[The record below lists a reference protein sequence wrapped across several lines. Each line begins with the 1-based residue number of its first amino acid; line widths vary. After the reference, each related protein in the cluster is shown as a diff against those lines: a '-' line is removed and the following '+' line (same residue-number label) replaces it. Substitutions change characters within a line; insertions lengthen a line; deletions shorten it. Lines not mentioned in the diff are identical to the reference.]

1 MEEKNNWK
9 NEVIAALLLLAFAFF
24 INRGIEIKGLY
35 MDDLY
40 LWSCYGEQTFRQ
52 FVFPM
57 GSTRFRFV
65 YYLAAWL
72 ELMFTG
78 SHIGW
83 FVPINILLNTCIA
96 YTVYR
101 FGRRLS
107 GGRWLIGFMTGVLY
121 LLSRMSYYQ
130 ISQVYGLMESLALW
144 AAIGIFFCLY
154 CYVTEEADRKSH
166 VIGAVLLYFAVC
178 FIHERYMALLPLFY
192 VAFLMK
198 KEKRPALWL
207 GITAAFSA
215 VSIIRL
221 FTIGSLSPAGT
232 GGTNVADTFSIAGA
246 FHFAVNQV
254 LYIFGINAGPNHLSG
269 LSWGNSPAWIHI
281 FVGLSDIFLLLM
293 TVLFLISVIKDRK
306 RIKER
311 LSVLVLFLLFLAM
324 CIGSSSVTIRV
335 ETRWIYASM
344 TASWLLAAY
353 MCGTAA
359 PKKQKKD
366 AKKLVVKL
374 PKPAFI
380 CVLFLLYF
388 LLMIPVESFYR
399 GKYEN
404 LYYWSDQLR
413 YNSLAEETYEK
424 YGEDVFGKKIYIMG
438 NSYEMSDFTAE
449 TFFKTFDKKRRAE
462 GTEVKFISSIHD
474 IGLVTPNML
483 VLREDPSHNAFQ
495 DITDFVRLTKFEPV
509 YGYYGDGWLEESAK
523 IRIMAGKQGKI
534 SLKFYYPGEI
544 TGLEHITLTVGG
556 QEERVI
562 PLDANVITAEI
573 AAAPFQVTELAFEN
587 NFFYK
592 EASEQRGEK
601 HLSAVLE
608 VTAD

>member
-1 MEEKNNWK
+1 MEEKYGKEEWNNNWK
-9 NEVIAALLLLAFAFF
+9 NEVIAVLLLLAFAFF

-52 FVFPM
+52 FVFPL

-72 ELMFTG
+72 ELMVTG

-101 FGRRLS
+101 FGKRLS
-107 GGRWLIGFMTGVLY
+107 GGRWMIGLMTGVLY

-154 CYVTEEADRKSH
+154 CYVTEEKDRKAY
-166 VIGAVLLYFAVC
+166 VIGAMILYFSVC

-192 VAFLMK
+192 AAFLMK

-207 GITAAFSA
+207 GITAAFLA
-215 VSIIRL
+215 VQAVRF

-232 GGTNVADTFSIAGA
+232 GGTNVADTFSISGA
-246 FHFAVNQV
+246 LFFAISQV
-254 LYIFGINAGPNHLSG
+254 LYIFGINAGPDHLSG
-269 LSWGNSPAWIHI
+269 LSWGNSPAWVHI

-293 TVLFLISVIKDRK
+293 TILFLISVVKDRK

-311 LSVLVLFLLFLAM
+311 LSVLVLFLLFLAL

-335 ETRWIYASM
+335 ETRWIYVSM
-344 TASWLLAAY
+344 TAAWLLAAY
-353 MCGTAA
+353 MCGEAA
-359 PKKQKKD
+359 PKKQ
-366 AKKLVVKL
+366 KL

-380 CVLFLLYF
+380 CVLFLVYF
-388 LLMIPVESFYR
+388 LLMVPVESFYR

-424 YGEDVFGKKIYIMG
+424 YGEDLFGKKIYILG

-462 GTEVKFISSIHD
+462 GTEVKFIESIHD

-483 VLREDPSHNAFQ
+483 ILCEDPSHNAFQ

-509 YGYYGDGWLEESAK
+509 YGYYGDGWLDESAK

-544 TGLEHITLTVGG
+544 TGLEYITLTIGG

-562 PLDANVITAEI
+562 PVDANVVTTEI

-592 EASEQRGEK
+592 DASEQRGEK